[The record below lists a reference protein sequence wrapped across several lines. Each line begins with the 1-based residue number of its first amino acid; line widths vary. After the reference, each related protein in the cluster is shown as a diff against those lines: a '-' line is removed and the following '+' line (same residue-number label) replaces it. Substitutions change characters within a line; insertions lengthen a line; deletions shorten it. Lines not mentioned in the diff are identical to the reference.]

1 MKWILLIV
9 LLVIGPYT
17 FLRWH
22 YRKPQPAFEPY
33 HDIKDRAN
41 TMRLVSA
48 GFQRV
53 TLTLVQPAEPLR
65 NFSTAAIT
73 PAPGGLPAAL
83 SSTLVDQPELPTE
96 ILSVT
101 APAETN
107 TLFEYTLEFTCAV
120 DGNQEELGNAYLYA
134 REEQIFIVPEMEP
147 ISGELL
153 TRSREN
159 RVRLTV
165 RAGAIKPGTY
175 EVTLIG
181 DRSSK
186 AWSLVVK

>member
-1 MKWILLIV
+1 MMWIVLIV
-9 LLVIGPYT
+9 LLIIGPYT

-33 HDIKDRAN
+33 YDMKDRAN

-53 TLTLVQPAEPLR
+53 TLTASRPSEPLR
-65 NFSTAAIT
+65 TISSAAIT

-83 SSTLVDQPELPTE
+83 SSTLVEQPRLLAE

-107 TLFEYTLEFTCAV
+107 TFFEYILEFTCAV
-120 DGNQEELGNAYLYA
+120 ADHQEELGNAYLYA

>member
-1 MKWILLIV
+1 MKWIVLIV
-9 LLVIGPYT
+9 LLIIGPYT

-48 GFQRV
+48 GFQRI
-53 TLTLVQPAEPLR
+53 TLTAARPSESLRHGSPA
-65 NFSTAAIT
+65 TIT

-83 SSTLVDQPELPTE
+83 SSTLVEQPRLLAE

-107 TLFEYTLEFTCAV
+107 TFFEYIFEFTCAV
-120 DGNQEELGNAYLYA
+120 ADNQEELGNAYLYA
-134 REEQIFIVPEMEP
+134 REDQIYIVPEIEK

-153 TRSREN
+153 TRDREN
-159 RVRLTV
+159 LIRLTA
-165 RAGAIKPGTY
+165 RAGAIKPGNY

-181 DRSSK
+181 EHSSK
-186 AWSLVVK
+186 SWSLVVK